1 MRASKKLEIAARHA
15 RSFYCAALKI
25 RNDLRMPKNG
35 AARGRVQRGHPAT
48 YEVGSGTNYRP
59 GVNLPPADADKI
71 VTASRA
77 MNYSVSGLIQQL
89 IARMEVD
96 ENGVPTWYVEPVEE
110 QQKLIA

>member
-1 MRASKKLEIAARHA
+1 MIGPMS
-15 RSFYCAALKI
+15 
-25 RNDLRMPKNG
+25 KNG

-48 YEVGSGTNYRP
+48 YEVGSGANYRP
-59 GVNLPPADADKI
+59 GVNLPPAEANKI

-96 ENGVPTWYVEPVEE
+96 QNGVPTWYEEPAEE
-110 QQKLIA
+110 QQRLIA